1 MCPRPHHPRADEYS
15 LESSRSC
22 QDSQTAPA
30 PLESRDRRGAI
41 IPLSRPSRAPRAT
54 SSRAESIA
62 EPRREIR
69 GEETPRDAREPDL
82 VRAQPAGCYWWSRWP
97 FDSTSKGRVSIP
109 RLERSLAQPDI
120 NRVRVFR
127 LARHRGYAPRG
138 RALPRPQVRTRRRP
152 PRVLDSPRL
161 ASSSPNPPRG
171 VLSSTHAAPETRV
184 ICDRFA
190 NRGRSRVSP
199 GAVSAGRHALTPL
212 PISTPSTN
220 SLTPA
225 CPSQPCPEKIN
236 CSWVRHA
243 RKRRGAVR
251 GGPL

>member
-1 MCPRPHHPRADEYS
+1 MTDAARSYRSRA
-15 LESSRSC
+15 RVVHR
-22 QDSQTAPA
+22 AP
-30 PLESRDRRGAI
+30 P
-41 IPLSRPSRAPRAT
+41 PRAPRA
-54 SSRAESIA
+54 SQNPAERFAAKKRRATLA
-62 EPRREIR
+62 NP
-69 GEETPRDAREPDL
+69 TWCARK
-82 VRAQPAGCYWWSRWP
+82 PAGCYWWSRWP

-109 RLERSLAQPDI
+109 RLERSLAQPDA

-161 ASSSPNPPRG
+161 SHSPVRLG
-171 VLSSTHAAPETRV
+171 STHAARARIASYSRRSIRESRSITRL
-184 ICDRFA
+184 
-190 NRGRSRVSP
+190 P
-199 GAVSAGRHALTPL
+199 GCRIRRTARADALTD
-212 PISTPSTN
+212 IDAVDEF

>member
-1 MCPRPHHPRADEYS
+1 MLSIFFNSPRPPSSGSNQAD
-15 LESSRSC
+15 LVR
-22 QDSQTAPA
+22 THRPAPA

-109 RLERSLAQPDI
+109 RLERSLAQPDA

-127 LARHRGYAPRG
+127 LTRHRGYAPRG

-161 ASSSPNPPRG
+161 SHSPVRLG
-171 VLSSTHAAPETRV
+171 STHAARARIASYSRRSIRESRSITRL
-184 ICDRFA
+184 
-190 NRGRSRVSP
+190 P
-199 GAVSAGRHALTPL
+199 GCPIRRTARADALTD
-212 PISTPSTN
+212 IDAVDEF

-225 CPSQPCPEKIN
+225 CPSQPSCPENIN

>member
-1 MCPRPHHPRADEYS
+1 MTDAARSYRSRA
-15 LESSRSC
+15 RVVHR
-22 QDSQTAPA
+22 AP
-30 PLESRDRRGAI
+30 P
-41 IPLSRPSRAPRAT
+41 PRAPRA
-54 SSRAESIA
+54 SQNPAERFAAKKRRATLA
-62 EPRREIR
+62 NP
-69 GEETPRDAREPDL
+69 TWCARK
-82 VRAQPAGCYWWSRWP
+82 PAGCYWWSRWP
-97 FDSTSKGRVSIP
+97 FDSTSKGRVSIL

-199 GAVSAGRHALTPL
+199 GVLSAGRHALTPL
-212 PISTPSTN
+212 PISTPSTS

-225 CPSQPCPEKIN
+225 CPSQPSCPEKIN

>member
-1 MCPRPHHPRADEYS
+1 MTDAARSYRSRA
-15 LESSRSC
+15 RVVHR
-22 QDSQTAPA
+22 AP
-30 PLESRDRRGAI
+30 P
-41 IPLSRPSRAPRAT
+41 PRAPRA
-54 SSRAESIA
+54 SQNPAERFAAKKRRATLA
-62 EPRREIR
+62 NP
-69 GEETPRDAREPDL
+69 TWCARK
-82 VRAQPAGCYWWSRWP
+82 PAGCYWWSRWP

-161 ASSSPNPPRG
+161 SHSPVRLG
-171 VLSSTHAAPETRV
+171 STHAARARIASYSRRSIRESRSITRL
-184 ICDRFA
+184 
-190 NRGRSRVSP
+190 P
-199 GAVSAGRHALTPL
+199 GCPIRRTARADALTD
-212 PISTPSTN
+212 IDAVDEF